1 MNEDKTLIK
10 FICAGVLVMVISLVT
25 TMYSLDTKM
34 RENAELKDKIVSNQ
48 IIIQEQKETIDK
60 LNEMLYNESIAEKE
74 AIANTIKDI
83 NYDSNYSVEGRM
95 EVEITHYTHTG
106 SYTASGVYPRANH
119 TVACNFLPFGTKVR
133 IGDTIFT
140 VEDKGAMVGNVID
153 VFVDS
158 EAEAIQ
164 KGRYVTE
171 VEILKE

>member
-1 MNEDKTLIK
+1 MNIK
-10 FICAGVLVMVISLVT
+10 ISAFLAILVATILFFLQT
-25 TMYSLDTKM
+25 YNLDMKM
-34 RENAELKDKIVSNQ
+34 RENAELKDKIVSNE

>member
-1 MNEDKTLIK
+1 
-10 FICAGVLVMVISLVT
+10 
-25 TMYSLDTKM
+25 
-34 RENAELKDKIVSNQ
+34 
-48 IIIQEQKETIDK
+48 
-60 LNEMLYNESIAEKE
+60 
-74 AIANTIKDI
+74 
-83 NYDSNYSVEGRM
+83 M